1 MEGEP
6 ARPAAR
12 AVEQSRAVFEPLIRA
27 RDADGIMAAL
37 TFPAQEAAVAARV
50 ARKAALYGASV
61 ADVRGTGEMDPQE
74 ARRRHTAACRACGRD
89 GADAASAARW
99 RSSAASRPT
108 RWRACGW
115 STSCRSRSGCR

>member
-37 TFPAQEAAVAARV
+37 TFPAQEAAVACSLANR
-50 ARKAALYGASV
+50 
-61 ADVRGTGEMDPQE
+61 D
-74 ARRRHTAACRACGRD
+74 ACVMCG
-89 GADAASAARW
+89 S
-99 RSSAASRPT
+99 
-108 RWRACGW
+108 
-115 STSCRSRSGCR
+115 